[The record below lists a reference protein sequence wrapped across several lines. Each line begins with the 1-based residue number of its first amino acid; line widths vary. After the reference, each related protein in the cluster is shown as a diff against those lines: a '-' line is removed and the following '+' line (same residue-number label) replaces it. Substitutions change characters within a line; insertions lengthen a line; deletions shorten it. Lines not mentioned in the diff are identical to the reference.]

1 MRVKKEIVA
10 GVIIL
15 MLLGTA
21 FGAFLKIQTN
31 KGRTSL
37 AQRIVAGNSRNGP
50 PQTVEGLRSD
60 IAAYE
65 SRIEQH
71 TRDAA
76 QTGVY
81 WKILA
86 TRLQDQGLHL
96 EALDALE
103 RALYYAPEDPALH
116 YAVGISAGVA
126 AKSSL
131 NFSGSSENARRE
143 RYYDL
148 AEEAYLRAI
157 DLDGSYGRP
166 RYGLAVLYVFELDRP
181 SEAVPHLFRYLEIS
195 RNDVDAMFVLARA
208 YYMMESYREAVDV
221 YDEII
226 ALTKDA
232 NKRLEAQNNRQVLL
246 DLLYG

>member
-1 MRVKKEIVA
+1 MRVKKEVVA

-15 MLLGTA
+15 LLLSTA
-21 FGAFLKIQTN
+21 FITFLRVQKDKDRI
-31 KGRTSL
+31 SL
-37 AQRIVAGNSRNGP
+37 AQRIVSVNSRNGP
-50 PQTVEGLRSD
+50 PQTVEGLRSA
-60 IAAYE
+60 ITAYE

-71 TRDAA
+71 VRDAA

-116 YAVGISAGVA
+116 YAAGISAGVA

-131 NFSGSSENARRE
+131 NFSGAQENQERE

-157 DLDGSYGRP
+157 ELDGSYGRP
-166 RYGLAVLYVFELDRP
+166 RYGIAVLYVFELDRP
-181 SEAVPHLFRYLEIS
+181 SEAVPHLLRYLEIS
-195 RNDVDAMFVLARA
+195 RSDVDAMFVLARA
-208 YYMMESYREAVDV
+208 YYMTESYQNAVDV
-221 YDEII
+221 YDDII

-232 NKRLEAQNNRQVLL
+232 NKRLEAQNNRQILL
-246 DLLYG
+246 DMLYG

>member
-1 MRVKKEIVA
+1 MRIKKEVVV
-10 GVIIL
+10 GLFIL
-15 MLLGTA
+15 ILLGTA
-21 FGAFLKIQTN
+21 LGTFLRIQKN
-31 KGRTSL
+31 KGRISL
-37 AQRIVAGNSRNGP
+37 AERIVSVSPRGGP
-50 PQTVEGLRSD
+50 PQTVEGLRSA

-71 TRDAA
+71 VRDAA

-103 RALYYAPEDPALH
+103 RALYYAPEDSALH
-116 YAVGISAGVA
+116 YAVGISAGIA
-126 AKSSL
+126 AKSAL
-131 NFSGSSENARRE
+131 NFSGAAGNTGQD

-148 AEEAYLRAI
+148 AESAYLRAI

-166 RYGLAVLYVFELDRP
+166 RYGIAVLYGFELDRP
-181 SEAVPHLFRYLEIS
+181 SEAVPHLRRYLEIS
-195 RNDVDAMFVLARA
+195 RNDVDALFVLARA
-208 YYMMESYREAVDV
+208 YYMMESYQDAVGV
-221 YDEII
+221 YDDII
-226 ALTKDA
+226 ALTRDA
-232 NKRLEAQNNRQVLL
+232 NKRLEAQNNRQILL